1 MSPVIEIEAVL
12 VEPVLSGRVVA
23 GGEQILQHENLV
35 GAALLLDA
43 LLLVAVPER
52 RLRSLVDVGE
62 TRPSAVAVAAAA
74 VPGLFCRA
82 PDVSVRKLDGRRRG

>member
-1 MSPVIEIEAVL
+1 MIEIEAVL
-12 VEPVLSGRVVA
+12 VEPVLRGRVVA

-62 TRPSAVAVAAAA
+62 TRPSAVAIAT
-74 VPGLFCRA
+74 VPGLFRRA
-82 PDVSVRKLDGRRRG
+82 PNVSVRKLDGRRRG

>member
-35 GAALLLDA
+35 GAALLLGGL

-62 TRPSAVAVAAAA
+62 TRPSAVAIAAA
-74 VPGLFCRA
+74 PGLFCRA
-82 PDVSVRKLDGRRRG
+82 PDVSVRKLDGRSRG

>member
-1 MSPVIEIEAVL
+1 MVEIEAVL
-12 VEPVLSGRVVA
+12 VQPVLSGRVVA
-23 GGEQILQHENLV
+23 GGEQILQHEDLV

-62 TRPSAVAVAAAA
+62 TRPTAVAIAAA
-74 VPGLFCRA
+74 PGLFRRA

>member
-62 TRPSAVAVAAAA
+62 TRPSAVAIAA

>member
-12 VEPVLSGRVVA
+12 VEPVLRGRVVA
-23 GGEQILQHENLV
+23 GGEQILQHEDLV

-62 TRPSAVAVAAAA
+62 TRPSAVAIAAAT
-74 VPGLFCRA
+74 GLFRRA
-82 PDVSVRKLDGRRRG
+82 PDVSVKKLDRRRRG